1 MAVISLDL
9 SAVATWPRAMPSS
22 LAQALTIWRGPR
34 LWPASCEPQQVLPS
48 IETRRLPLPS
58 SAASVAQNVTA
69 ERPIQ
74 TSGGA
79 MDTRRAVVTAL
90 AATLALLGL
99 FLLARQL
106 RGTGPHA
113 AAAPAV
119 APSTVDT
126 TDTAART
133 KTP

>member
-1 MAVISLDL
+1 
-9 SAVATWPRAMPSS
+9 
-22 LAQALTIWRGPR
+22 
-34 LWPASCEPQQVLPS
+34 
-48 IETRRLPLPS
+48 
-58 SAASVAQNVTA
+58 
-69 ERPIQ
+69 
-74 TSGGA
+74 
-79 MDTRRAVVTAL
+79 MDTRRAVITAL

-113 AAAPAV
+113 AT

-133 KTP
+133 KKP

>member
-1 MAVISLDL
+1 
-9 SAVATWPRAMPSS
+9 
-22 LAQALTIWRGPR
+22 
-34 LWPASCEPQQVLPS
+34 
-48 IETRRLPLPS
+48 
-58 SAASVAQNVTA
+58 
-69 ERPIQ
+69 
-74 TSGGA
+74 
-79 MDTRRAVVTAL
+79 MDTRRAVITAL

-113 AAAPAV
+113 GG
-119 APSTVDT
+119 APSSAPQTADT